1 MSNDLDEHYG
11 TVLSAIA
18 DGELVPFLGAGVN
31 LCGRASDSTYKHGQ
45 NLPSAAE
52 LSEFL
57 AGEFEYRGANKDDLL
72 RVSQYAAVMRGLGP
86 LYRKLQFVFSAE
98 YSPTPL
104 HEFFASLPAILRD
117 RNHPPYQLIVTTNY
131 DDALERALK
140 GAGQPFDV
148 VTYVAEGENRGKFWH
163 WPHGA
168 EMRLINTPNEYH
180 DLPIGENM
188 DIQRTV
194 ILKIHGA
201 VDRSNVEQCS
211 FVITED
217 HYIDYLARTDISH
230 LLPVQLKAKLRN
242 SNYLFLGYSLRD
254 WNLRVILRRIWGEQ
268 KLSYSSWAIQ
278 LNPEPLDQKFW
289 TSRGIEIMNQTLES
303 YISALKDRLLALASA
318 KGEA

>member
-1 MSNDLDEHYG
+1 
-11 TVLSAIA
+11 
-18 DGELVPFLGAGVN
+18 VPFLGAGVN
-31 LCGRASDSTYKHGQ
+31 LCGRATETRYRHGE

-52 LSEFL
+52 LSEYL

-72 RVSQYAAVMRGLGP
+72 RVSQYASVMRGSGP
-86 LYRKLQFVFSAE
+86 LYKKLQFVFAAE
-98 YSPTPL
+98 YLPTPL
-104 HEFFASLPAILRD
+104 HEFFAALPAILREK
-117 RNHPPYQLIVTTNY
+117 NYPPCQLIVTTNY

-140 GAGQPFDV
+140 SAGEPFDV
-148 VTYVAEGENRGKFWH
+148 VTYVAEGEQRGKFLH
-163 WPHGA
+163 WPYGA

-188 DIQRTV
+188 QVNRTL

-201 VDRSNVEQCS
+201 VDRTNWQQGS

-230 LLPVQLKAKLRN
+230 LLPVQLQAKLRN
-242 SNYLFLGYSLRD
+242 CNPLFLGYSLRD

-268 KLSYSSWAIQ
+268 KLSYAAWAIQ

-289 TSRGIEIMNQTLES
+289 MNRGIDIINETLEK
-303 YISALKDRLLALASA
+303 YIPGLKDRLLALASA